1 MKHSYD
7 IVIIGGG
14 MVGATI
20 ACALGGSQ
28 LHVGVVEPVAALR
41 SFPEEFDNRVSA
53 ITRATQNVFVN
64 LGAWDGMAARRVQPY
79 REMRV
84 WDAGGNG
91 AIHFDC
97 TELGEPN
104 LGHIIEN
111 RVILAAL
118 LDRMAQFDNIDFLCP
133 AEAQGMH
140 LGDERAELYLADGR
154 TLHAK
159 LLIGTDGSSSW
170 VREQSGIDTT
180 GWAYDQSAVVCTVKT
195 SKSHRDTAWQRFLPE
210 GPLAFLPLPHGYSS
224 IVWSTGHERAGELCA
239 MPASQ
244 FLDELQLALTGT
256 IPGAGLAGSLRLP
269 RFAPGETFG
278 DALGR
283 METVGPRAAFAL
295 RLQHADHYVR
305 PRLALAGNAAHTLH
319 PLAGQ
324 GLNIGIAD
332 AVELA
337 EVLLA
342 GGRDPGRLS
351 LLRRYERARKGDNIA
366 MLAAMDG
373 FKRLFSNR
381 STPLAWLR
389 NGGLN
394 VTNRVAPI
402 KHFFMRR
409 ALGLGGELPRLA
421 RAPRS

>member
-20 ACALGGSQ
+20 ACALGGTR
-28 LHVGVVEPVAALR
+28 LRVGVVEPMVALR
-41 SFPEEFDNRVSA
+41 SFAQEEFDIRVSA

-64 LGAWDGMAARRVQPY
+64 LGAWDGMVERRVQPY
-79 REMRV
+79 REMQV

-97 TELGEPN
+97 TELGEPD
-104 LGHIIEN
+104 LGHIVEN

-118 LDRMAQFDNIDFLCP
+118 LDRMAHLDNVDFLCP
-133 AEAQGMH
+133 AQAQGMQ
-140 LGDERAELYLADGR
+140 LGAERAELYLADGR

-159 LLIGTDGSSSW
+159 LLIGTDGTSSW
-170 VREQSGIDTT
+170 VREQAGIDTT

-195 SKSHRDTAWQRFLPE
+195 SRHHRDTAWQRFLPE
-210 GPLAFLPLPHGYSS
+210 GPLAFLPLPRGYSS
-224 IVWSTGHERAGELCA
+224 IVWSTGHERARELCA

-244 FLDELQLALTGT
+244 FLDALQV
-256 IPGAGLAGSLRLP
+256 
-269 RFAPGETFG
+269 TFNS

-283 METVGPRAAFAL
+283 METVGPRAAFPL

-332 AVELA
+332 AAVLA
-337 EVLLA
+337 EILLA
-342 GGRDPGRLS
+342 AGTRDPGGLS
-351 LLRRYERARKGDNIA
+351 LLRRYERGRKGDNIA

-381 STPLAWLR
+381 NTPLAWLR
-389 NGGLN
+389 NGGL
-394 VTNRVAPI
+394 TLANRVAPV
-402 KHFFMRR
+402 KHLFMRR

-421 RAPRS
+421 QLRRD

>member
-1 MKHSYD
+1 MANQPESRNPEHATSKYD

-20 ACALGGSQ
+20 ACALGGSR
-28 LHVGVVEPVAALR
+28 LHIGVVEPVAAPR
-41 SFPEEFDNRVSA
+41 TFPDPAFDNRVSA
-53 ITRATQNVFVN
+53 ITRATQNVFIN
-64 LGAWDGMAARRVQPY
+64 LGAWDGMVARRVQPY

-84 WDAGGNG
+84 WDAGGSG
-91 AIHFDC
+91 MIHFDC
-97 TELGEPN
+97 ADLGEPD

-111 RVILAAL
+111 RVIIAAL

-133 AEAQGMH
+133 AQAQGMR
-140 LGDERAELYLADGR
+140 LGDEWAELYLADGR
-154 TLHAK
+154 MLQAK
-159 LLIGTDGSSSW
+159 LLIGTDGTSSW
-170 VREQSGIDTT
+170 VREQAGIDTT
-180 GWAYDQSAVVCTVKT
+180 GWAYDQSAVACTVKT
-195 SKSHRDTAWQRFLPE
+195 SKHHCDTAWQRFMPE
-210 GPLAFLPLPHGYSS
+210 GPLAFLPLPDGYSS
-224 IVWSTGHERAGELCA
+224 IVWSTGHERAKELCA

-244 FLDELQLALTGT
+244 FLDELQV
-256 IPGAGLAGSLRLP
+256 
-269 RFAPGETFG
+269 TFG

-283 METVGPRAAFAL
+283 MESVGPRAAFPL
-295 RLQHADHYVR
+295 RLQHADNYVR

-324 GLNIGIAD
+324 GLNIGVAD
-332 AVELA
+332 AAELA

-381 STPLAWLR
+381 NAPLAWLR

-394 VTNRVAPI
+394 LANAVGPV

-409 ALGLGGELPRLA
+409 ALGLGGEQPRLT
-421 RAPRS
+421 RAPRI